1 MSSPTCP
8 LAKTKQT
15 TTTKLQLHSL
25 SNMSRRTSRE
35 YQTSLNSPSVL
46 LRWTSFKCQT
56 LVCPKFI
63 VPMSPQ
69 DGSLDHFQSSQGLC
83 PIVRIRTSQCQ
94 KRCRAQQSGK
104 KKKKKYWAT
113 PTAIIIWSAGLEV
126 DVGGRQCHRLPI
138 CFLTSD
144 VTNTIRNK
152 NQRTLIVR
160 RAGLSSWW
168 WWWWWWKYEERL
180 EKERKECFVQTASWR
195 NPPSHDS
202 KGKLCLFSCFS
213 QRTKSR
219 QIYDWRQEHVKNL
232 KNVAHTLLFETE
244 HRNWGRALQIQLK
257 KRKNSPCVLRKLCS
271 GDEMYIEI
279 FLFILFGLIF

>member
-1 MSSPTCP
+1 MALNNEKVSQQPARKQKSVWRSVFFFSWSFKLKGNQKLGSRNFWYILKNVKNLLPYYFPFAWLSSLSRMSSPTCP
-8 LAKTKQT
+8 VAKTKQT

-144 VTNTIRNK
+144 FTNTIRNK

-168 WWWWWWKYEERL
+168 WWSWWKYEERL

-202 KGKLCLFSCFS
+202 KGKLC
-213 QRTKSR
+213 
-219 QIYDWRQEHVKNL
+219 V
-232 KNVAHTLLFETE
+232 
-244 HRNWGRALQIQLK
+244 
-257 KRKNSPCVLRKLCS
+257 
-271 GDEMYIEI
+271 
-279 FLFILFGLIF
+279 